1 MLYRGLSAS
10 DLCGVADVA
19 GQRWGCAAGRAGVG
33 GNAGCGAMGF
43 SLGDM
48 FLSALLF
55 TNAAAILHEKRF
67 LNQCEWQ

>member
-1 MLYRGLSAS
+1 MRGVVPEGL
-10 DLCGVADVA
+10 
-19 GQRWGCAAGRAGVG
+19 AAGAACARRKHS
-33 GNAGCGAMGF
+33 AMGF

-67 LNQCEWQ
+67 LNQCKS

>member
-1 MLYRGLSAS
+1 
-10 DLCGVADVA
+10 
-19 GQRWGCAAGRAGVG
+19 
-33 GNAGCGAMGF
+33 MGF

-67 LNQCEWQ
+67 LNQCACARACTSSCHARPPAATQGRLGEGRP

>member
-1 MLYRGLSAS
+1 
-10 DLCGVADVA
+10 
-19 GQRWGCAAGRAGVG
+19 
-33 GNAGCGAMGF
+33 MGF

-67 LNQCEWQ
+67 LNQCACAHLGPAHLAATPARPPPRRVAWARVDHSPEKRGP